1 MKCVRS
7 HKSEHNIYSEIV
19 FMLSSQDKLT
29 DIIIV
34 GVHLPVVYTQ
44 TCLNLTKLIVVNVV
58 SVSFACLFF
67 YCPTGEQVTF

>member
-1 MKCVRS
+1 
-7 HKSEHNIYSEIV
+7 
-19 FMLSSQDKLT
+19 MLSSQDKLT